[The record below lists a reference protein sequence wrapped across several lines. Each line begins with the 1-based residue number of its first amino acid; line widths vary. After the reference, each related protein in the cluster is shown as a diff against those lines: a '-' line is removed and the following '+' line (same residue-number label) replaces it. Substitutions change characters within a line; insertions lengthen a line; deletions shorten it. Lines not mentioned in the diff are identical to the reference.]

1 MKQNR
6 KWYKV
11 FKSSPVSRIGYMAPG
26 WDCDADWAWAVCAE
40 CETGEGQR
48 DIRGWSLVQRS
59 PPPADHTWV
68 EGGDQWPRA
77 HVDISNI
84 NIQ

>member
-1 MKQNR
+1 
-6 KWYKV
+6 
-11 FKSSPVSRIGYMAPG
+11 MAPG

-59 PPPADHTWV
+59 PPPADHTQV
-68 EGGDQWPRA
+68 EGGDRGPC
-77 HVDISNI
+77 
-84 NIQ
+84 